1 MNNIFKIFFIFLF
14 TLCLSKTGN
23 SQDSN
28 CLYKNPLCFY
38 NTDILNYLQVLHKNQ
53 QYSKMTNYLYGPNID
68 GKDKKSLEESLSNAN
83 FGYSLKRVGIKEK
96 NKTSWSLTYQRTILG
111 TNETF
116 KIDCALIN
124 DTCRIYIDDKA
135 WQTIFK
141 K

>member
-1 MNNIFKIFFIFLF
+1 MKVILKIFFI
-14 TLCLSKTGN
+14 TLCLSKAGY

-53 QYSKMTNYLYGPNID
+53 QYSKMTNFLYGPNID
-68 GKDKKSLEESLSNAN
+68 GKDKNTIEESLANAS

-96 NKTSWSLTYQRTILG
+96 NKLSWSLTYQRTILG